1 MSLRQRTGGT
11 PDPTPVYP
19 ADLLIDDDLPALDR
33 VCKYTSA
40 AVALMRLVHVS
51 MLSDVAQDVGYG
63 VMVDRL
69 LPLLPKLC
77 DDDEWVV
84 RTAVAPEIATMCQL
98 CVALGFGKGYDLVV
112 SQLLPLLAKLAGD
125 SHDDVRASGA
135 KGLAVVSIML
145 KPEDL
150 AVHLFTIV
158 IELANAEGQDE
169 AVDLRMAAAK
179 LMELLAPHLGEE
191 LCEHFLVPTIQNLA
205 EDDNFRVR
213 KAVALHLADIIRT
226 CIPEVNEERLLPMFL
241 TLAYDEI
248 WGVRKA
254 CAESIMEM
262 SRALDE
268 DGRLSLVRTMCS
280 LLEDDTRWVSDSAYE
295 NLGQFITTLP
305 AECWGVGG
313 GAGSSSGGSSSSS
326 SSSEFSSKDNQR
338 LLTLYKECS
347 EWDDSTTESGAGAE
361 EEDGSGGS
369 TTPNHYGTT
378 DDNDDSSEMLAEGRE
393 YWCAFSLPGVLQTLG
408 KGRWASDL
416 REVHAK
422 LACSASTHVRRSLAF
437 SLHQIANIVGADVA
451 ENDLCSIF
459 DSFITDE
466 EEVRVGA
473 ITHLA
478 SFLQQLHLPARE
490 SYLPVMAEVI
500 ETADATNWRVRESIA
515 RQLPEFSVMFTPPA
529 TFSVVVSVLFRL
541 LHDEISI
548 VRRNASRCC
557 GLLINR
563 LAEEEDVD
571 WSEQLAMRL
580 VGFSAAASY
589 PKRLTFLHVCEYLI
603 RQVSVVSK
611 IIFEFIL
618 FYFLFSHP
626 ATLSFPYI
634 TTQTQIPKERFMT
647 TFYPPLLVMAP

>member
-1 MSLRQRTGGT
+1 
-11 PDPTPVYP
+11 
-19 ADLLIDDDLPALDR
+19 
-33 VCKYTSA
+33 
-40 AVALMRLVHVS
+40 MRLVHVS
-51 MLSDVAQDVGYG
+51 MLSDVAQDVGYEI
-63 VMVDRL
+63 MVDRL
-69 LPLLPKLC
+69 VPLLPKLC

-191 LCEHFLVPTIQNLA
+191 LCEQFLVPTIQNLA

-305 AECWGVGG
+305 AACWGVGG
-313 GAGSSSGGSSSSS
+313 GAGSGAGSGGGGSGSGSGGSGSSSS

-347 EWDDSTTESGAGAE
+347 EWDDSTTESGAGTE

-378 DDNDDSSEMLAEGRE
+378 DDDDDDNSETLAEGRE

-611 IIFEFIL
+611 IIILSFHFIFSFLTLLL
-618 FYFLFSHP
+618 FFLFFALPLKH
-626 ATLSFPYI
+626 
-634 TTQTQIPKERFMT
+634 R
-647 TFYPPLLVMAP
+647 YPRSDS